1 VLKKIHFLAGKL
13 LDLRNTEWSGNCW
26 GYNFD
31 WQARAFFMPKNTPT
45 VVATTFITSALHEAY
60 KITKDPKLL
69 DSILSSCN
77 FVRNDLNRT
86 YNDYEEFAFSY
97 SPKDKSVVF
106 NASLLGSRLLSSVYT
121 LTGESS
127 LLEDAKKSVSFCCRH
142 QHEDGSWAY
151 GTSDIHRWIDSFHT
165 GYNLEC
171 ISEYMNASGD
181 DTFSDN
187 LKKGL
192 EYYLATF
199 FTEEG
204 ISKYYNNQVYPVDV
218 HAPAQLVITLSKLG
232 KFVENRELMDNVIH
246 WTIRNMQD
254 RKGYFYYQAH
264 RRYCIRIPYMRWS
277 QSWMFYAISEYMKKD
292 SELKQ
297 QII

>member
-1 VLKKIHFLAGKL
+1 
-13 LDLRNTEWSGNCW
+13 
-26 GYNFD
+26 
-31 WQARAFFMPKNTPT
+31 
-45 VVATTFITSALHEAY
+45 
-60 KITKDPKLL
+60 
-69 DSILSSCN
+69 
-77 FVRNDLNRT
+77 
-86 YNDYEEFAFSY
+86 
-97 SPKDKSVVF
+97 
-106 NASLLGSRLLSSVYT
+106 
-121 LTGESS
+121 
-127 LLEDAKKSVSFCCRH
+127 
-142 QHEDGSWAY
+142 
-151 GTSDIHRWIDSFHT
+151 
-165 GYNLEC
+165 
-171 ISEYMNASGD
+171 MNASGD

-264 RRYCIRIPYMRWS
+264 RRYCIRIPYMRLVTVLDVLCNKR
-277 QSWMFYAISEYMKKD
+277 IHEKR
-292 SELKQ
+292 
-297 QII
+297 